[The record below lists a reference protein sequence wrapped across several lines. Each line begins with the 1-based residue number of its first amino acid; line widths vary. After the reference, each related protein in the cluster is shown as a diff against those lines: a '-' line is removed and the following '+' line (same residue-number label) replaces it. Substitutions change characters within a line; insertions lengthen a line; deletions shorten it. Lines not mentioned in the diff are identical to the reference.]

1 MANPY
6 INVYMNN
13 PTAGGTDGTAV
24 SIDGD
29 NTAPITF
36 TLDASQNESK
46 TQTLAIRTGTG
57 YTTSGD
63 TVISDSGDTNDR
75 WKLSLDGT
83 TWSDSITITTAI
95 TATNTIF
102 YVKASAADTESPQ
115 TDRSVKIN
123 VQATITAA

>member
-83 TWSDSITITTAI
+83 NWADSITITTAI

-123 VQATITAA
+123 VQTTITAV

>member
-1 MANPY
+1 MNYGGVNMANPY

-29 NTAPITF
+29 NTAP
-36 TLDASQNESK
+36 
-46 TQTLAIRTGTG
+46 LAIRTGTG

-83 TWSDSITITTAI
+83 NWADSITITTAI

-123 VQATITAA
+123 VQTTITAV